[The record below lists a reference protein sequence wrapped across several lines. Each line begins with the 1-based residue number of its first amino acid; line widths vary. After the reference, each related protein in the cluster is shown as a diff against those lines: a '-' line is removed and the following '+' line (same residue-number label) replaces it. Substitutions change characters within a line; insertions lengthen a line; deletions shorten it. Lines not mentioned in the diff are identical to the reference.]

1 MFPLP
6 SISKQHVPGNTK
18 LLVLYYHSCY
28 RPQRTSDKLAIYIGL
43 TNSLFLR
50 SEKPLNQQ
58 SQNAESQN
66 QNAAFHHFL
75 STFYY
80 VERFHIIRTSIRR
93 HKKPS

>member
-18 LLVLYYHSCY
+18 LLVLYYQSCF

-50 SEKPLNQQ
+50 SEEPLNQQ

-75 STFYY
+75 R
-80 VERFHIIRTSIRR
+80 RFIKLNGFIIIRTSICR